1 MPALDR
7 RSSLKTRR
15 RRLWLWVFAG
25 VFLVGL
31 AGYSAPPSAADDG
44 GTVSATAVTAQVHG
58 QEAVAAGESAQ
69 EDSTGHTTARF
80 LLILVAILM
89 AGKLGGEFAERVGQ
103 PAVLGEL
110 IAGVIVGH
118 RVL

>member
-31 AGYSAPPSAADDG
+31 AGYSAPPSAG
-44 GTVSATAVTAQVHG
+44 QAQTL
-58 QEAVAAGESAQ
+58 
-69 EDSTGHTTARF
+69 STG
-80 LLILVAILM
+80 
-89 AGKLGGEFAERVGQ
+89 
-103 PAVLGEL
+103 EL
-110 IAGVIVGH
+110 
-118 RVL
+118 